1 MRPWSHDCRL
11 YELLS
16 RHRRADSYTQNPAL
30 PMWQGDAHDIS
41 NPAEEQGFAYRNT
54 ERRRFMTAVETETE
68 AGRRAPALAGERAH
82 ALRRAGKSSVGT
94 IIAASMGK
102 VPLPQNGST
111 RIRSLFHGVSM
122 MRAAASVSVI
132 GALLVSVR

>member
-94 IIAASMGK
+94 IIAASMVGTTIESPK
-102 VPLPQNGST
+102 
-111 RIRSLFHGVSM
+111 
-122 MRAAASVSVI
+122 
-132 GALLVSVR
+132 